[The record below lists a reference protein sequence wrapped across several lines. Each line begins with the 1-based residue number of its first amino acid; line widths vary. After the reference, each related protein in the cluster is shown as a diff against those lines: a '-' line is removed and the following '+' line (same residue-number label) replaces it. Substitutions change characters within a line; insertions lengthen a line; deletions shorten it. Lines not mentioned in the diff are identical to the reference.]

1 MLVGRLSFGGCGTR
15 ASGPSEMS
23 SPRYAIY
30 ALPAA
35 SSALWR
41 FGTAVIGYDSR
52 EGREG
57 SVWIPAG
64 FTLEQWREWT
74 AEPRRYGFHATIV
87 APFELRT
94 GFTEA
99 ELVETVDRFAALH
112 NPLRLKPLA
121 VTRIGS
127 FIALCQTG
135 PQDAVNRFASDIV
148 TRFNRFRAP
157 LSDFD
162 LARRTKADLNIRQ
175 MEYLRRF
182 GYPYVHEEYRFH
194 MTLTGSLP
202 QLAWPKAFA
211 LLEQAYADI
220 ADEFLIISTLCVLR
234 QDNRSEPFH
243 VIGEVLLEEEFTG
256 LGAWR

>member
-1 MLVGRLSFGGCGTR
+1 
-15 ASGPSEMS
+15 MS
-23 SPRYAIY
+23 TPRYAIY

-52 EGREG
+52 KGREI
-57 SVWIPAG
+57 SAWTPVG
-64 FTLEQWREWT
+64 FTLEQWQEWT
-74 AEPRRYGFHATIV
+74 SEPRRYGFHATIV

-121 VTRIGS
+121 VTRMGS
-127 FIALCQTG
+127 FIALCQKG

-162 LARRTKADLNIRQ
+162 LTRRTKPDLSLRQ
-175 MEYLRRF
+175 AEYLRRF

-202 QLAWPKAFA
+202 QPALPKVLP

-220 ADEFLIISTLCVLR
+220 DDELFIISTLCVLR
-234 QDNRSEPFH
+234 QDSRSEPFH

>member
-1 MLVGRLSFGGCGTR
+1 M
-15 ASGPSEMS
+15 
-23 SPRYAIY
+23 
-30 ALPAA
+30 
-35 SSALWR
+35 
-41 FGTAVIGYDSR
+41 
-52 EGREG
+52 
-57 SVWIPAG
+57 
-64 FTLEQWREWT
+64 
-74 AEPRRYGFHATIV
+74 
-87 APFELRT
+87 
-94 GFTEA
+94 
-99 ELVETVDRFAALH
+99 
-112 NPLRLKPLA
+112 
-121 VTRIGS
+121 GS

-162 LARRTKADLNIRQ
+162 LTRRTKPDLSLRQ
-175 MEYLRRF
+175 AEYLRRF

-202 QLAWPKAFA
+202 QPALPKVFP

-220 ADEFLIISTLCVLR
+220 DDELFIISTLCVLR
-234 QDNRSEPFH
+234 QDSRSEPFH

>member
-1 MLVGRLSFGGCGTR
+1 MLEGRRSFAVYGTK
-15 ASGPSEMS
+15 ASGPFKMS
-23 SPRYAIY
+23 APRYAIY
-30 ALPAA
+30 ALPPA

-52 EGREG
+52 KGREN
-57 SVWIPAG
+57 STWTPAG
-64 FTLEQWREWT
+64 FTHEQWQEWT
-74 AEPRRYGFHATIV
+74 VEPRRYGFHATIV

-112 NPLRLKPLA
+112 NPFRLKPLA
-121 VTRIGS
+121 MTRIGS

-135 PQDAVNRFASDIV
+135 AQDAVNRFASDIV

-162 LARRTKADLNIRQ
+162 LARRSKPDLNVRQ
-175 MEYLRRF
+175 VEYLRRF

-194 MTLTGSLP
+194 MTLTGTLP
-202 QLAWPKAFA
+202 QPVIPPILAE
-211 LLEQAYADI
+211 LEQAYADI
-220 ADEFLIISTLCVLR
+220 ADEPFIISTLCVLR
-234 QDNRSEPFH
+234 QDQRSEAFH
-243 VIGEVLLEEEFTG
+243 AIGEVLLEEEFTG